1 MRQVKSINI
10 LIARK
15 IFTLAMHCTLSSL
28 VLWSLYEETFSGFLF
43 LSSKTSDQLGKT
55 PLLPILQYHHNLL
68 IIIIKGYQVF
78 MIYRWFVCLLI
89 LIKWYLVF
97 MIYRCFVCLHSAPR
111 SSNSSLCTIYYHM
124 HMHKMKIIQL
134 IIDNIVYIC
143 LTFLHCVFSNVSK
156 SGHTAA
162 AEVWVSKGP
171 LSPIYWLIDISDYWQ
186 GTLLLALIFTRRHHP
201 PHRLRHHHHHHHQS
215 P

>member
-1 MRQVKSINI
+1 
-10 LIARK
+10 
-15 IFTLAMHCTLSSL
+15 
-28 VLWSLYEETFSGFLF
+28 
-43 LSSKTSDQLGKT
+43 
-55 PLLPILQYHHNLL
+55 
-68 IIIIKGYQVF
+68 

-111 SSNSSLCTIYYHM
+111 SSNSSLCTIYYQV

-156 SGHTAA
+156 SGHSSSSRG
-162 AEVWVSKGP
+162 VSEQRSFVANILTYLHIGLLTRHTSPCFDFYTKTSSSSSSSP
-171 LSPIYWLIDISDYWQ
+171 SSPSSSPITIIIIILLI
-186 GTLLLALIFTRRHHP
+186 LIIIIIITVCRASAAYTNGGYTFR
-201 PHRLRHHHHHHHQS
+201 
-215 P
+215 